1 MRLPSSTGL
10 STTRAFAFSTQSSVR
25 EARADQTATQKVQS
39 IQKAVDWIED
49 NVIDPTTVNQ
59 MTWDFAT
66 ARKLKLTKTQRRI
79 LDHLLTLDADGL
91 FPYRTVVWSQIKKS
105 GKTQI
110 AGAVGAW
117 FGAQIEAPNL
127 VLTVANSQEQSAGRI
142 FEAMKPTLKAL
153 GSDVPVA
160 KSASPQVRL
169 QNGTIIKAIPNNYEG
184 EAGANYGLTLWSEL
198 WAFTSERG
206 TRLYEELVPVPTRKN
221 SMRWIETYAGFEDES
236 DLLLKI
242 FLKIYTDTSEQHLQ
256 PGAQV
261 VEALADIETDGHP
274 ACYEIPSEGLFVFWD
289 HERRMPWQQ
298 GERGDQYYA
307 SLDLRPSAF
316 VRLCENRWQKS
327 ESKFIPPE
335 WWRRSCTREAPPSG
349 KKMVLAID
357 ASQRHDTTSIVGA
370 LPAGTGS
377 NGRAVTAYVKVY
389 DPKGV
394 DIDLDETVA
403 ADVEGL
409 VKRGLVARKLNKTTG
424 KRELQIYYDP
434 TQMHQVAMN
443 LKKKGIEC
451 FEFNQVAERVKADT
465 YLYQQYKHG
474 TIDNYPDP
482 DLAEHVGNAKAKEL
496 EGEKMRIIKG
506 TTSDAGKIDAC
517 VAQSMAVWKAS
528 QVEVDNRPRSALAQ
542 AGSKGWKPQT

>member
-1 MRLPSSTGL
+1 
-10 STTRAFAFSTQSSVR
+10 
-25 EARADQTATQKVQS
+25 
-39 IQKAVDWIED
+39 
-49 NVIDPTTVNQ
+49 
-59 MTWDFAT
+59 MTWDFST
-66 ARKLKLTKTQRRI
+66 ARKLKLTSTQRRI
-79 LDHLLTLDADGL
+79 LDHVCTLDGDGL
-91 FPYRTVVWSQIKKS
+91 FPYRTVIWSQIKKS

-127 VLTVANSQEQSAGRI
+127 VLTVANNQEQSAGRI
-142 FEAMKPTLKAL
+142 FEAMKPTLKLL

-198 WAFTSERG
+198 WAFASERG

-221 SMRWIETYAGFEDES
+221 SMRWVETYAGFEDES
-236 DLLLKI
+236 DLLLKL
-242 FLKIYTDTSEQHLQ
+242 FLKIYTDTSEQKLQ
-256 PGAQV
+256 PNAQV
-261 VEALADIETDGHP
+261 VESLRDIETDGHP
-274 ACYEIPSEGLFVFWD
+274 ACYAIPEEGLFVFWD

-298 GERGDQYYA
+298 GVRGDQYYA
-307 SLDLRPSAF
+307 SLDLRPTAY

-335 WWRRSCTREAPPSG
+335 WWRKSLTKEGPVGGR
-349 KKMVLAID
+349 KMVLALD
-357 ASQRHDTTSIVGA
+357 ASQRHDTTSLVGA
-370 LPAGTGS
+370 YPSKG
-377 NGRAVTAYVKVY
+377 GRSQTAYVKVY
-389 DPKGV
+389 DPKGR
-394 DIDLDETVA
+394 DIDLEETLA

-409 VKRGLVARKLNKTTG
+409 AKRNLIARVRNKTSG
-424 KRELQIYYDP
+424 KLELQIFYDP

-443 LKKKGIEC
+443 LRKKGIEC
-451 FEFNQVAERVKADT
+451 FEFDQVRERVLADT
-465 YLYQQYKHG
+465 FLYQQYKHG
-474 TIDNYPDP
+474 TIDNYDDP

-506 TTSDAGKIDAC
+506 TASGAGKIDAC

-528 QVEVDNRPRSALAQ
+528 KVENDKRPRSALAQ
-542 AGSKGWKPQT
+542 ASSTGWKPK